1 MELYNIELPLDR
13 GNLVLIIRRVRILVI
28 EDSDDLSF
36 LLKEALSDQYV
47 VDLATDL
54 DNAYRLLDTEAYD
67 LLVLDLFFPEGHGLN
82 FCQKIRNEGFEAPIL
97 FLTGD
102 ISLDSKVKALD
113 AGGDDYLTKP
123 FNLSELKA
131 RIKVLLRR
139 RDKIFIKNQLCLK
152 DLDINYQ
159 TREVSKDGSQLKL
172 TRKEF
177 MLFDL
182 LLKNPK
188 KIFSRKQIATSV
200 WDDDKVLFGNSIES
214 HVGSIRRKI
223 GHSSIKT
230 IRGVGYCFGE
240 I

>member
-1 MELYNIELPLDR
+1 M
-13 GNLVLIIRRVRILVI
+13 RILVI
-28 EDSDDLSF
+28 EDSNDLSF

-47 VDLATDL
+47 VDLAIDL
-54 DNAYRLLDTEAYD
+54 NSAYRLIDTEAYD
-67 LLVLDLFFPEGHGLN
+67 LLILDLFFPEGDGLT

-102 ISLDSKVKALD
+102 ISLDSKISALE

-139 RDKIFIKNQLCLK
+139 RNKAFIKNQFCLK

-159 TREVSKDGSQLKL
+159 TREIFKDGSKLKL

-182 LLKNPK
+182 LLRNPK
-188 KIFSRKQIATSV
+188 KIFSREQIAASV
-200 WDDDKVLFGNSIES
+200 WDDDKVLFSNSIES

-223 GHSSIKT
+223 GHASVKT
-230 IRGVGYCFGE
+230 IRGMGYCFGE